1 MELVIFARGLG
12 TRISEETDYVLMD
25 LTEVG
30 KKIAGISL
38 TNQIRPINLCY
49 GTPITVRQLVE
60 KIAAEYGRKDLL
72 RFGVRE
78 DNFFDPFSVIGVSN
92 VQ

>member
-1 MELVIFARGLG
+1 MELVIFLGGLG
-12 TRISEETDYVLMD
+12 TRVSEEINYIPMD
-25 LTEVG
+25 VTKVG
-30 KKIAGISL
+30 KKIEDISL
-38 TNQIRPINLCY
+38 TNEIGPINLCS

-78 DNFFDPFSVIGVSN
+78 DNLFDLPSVIVVSN